1 MAYEGW
7 KNYETWNCAL
17 WINNDYPLYLSARI
31 FMQEYRGTKPY
42 RDWVK
47 IAGLENLQTKDGC
60 KWISDKLSYAELN
73 DMMKGLR
80 SWVEKPIGIENFTM
94 S

>member
-1 MAYEGW
+1 MSANTYEGW

-17 WINNDYPLYLSARI
+17 WINNDFPLYKSATI
-31 FMQEYRGTKPY
+31 FMKAYSGAKPY
-42 RDWVK
+42 RDWVR
-47 IAGLENLQTKDGC
+47 IAGLENQSTPDGC

-73 DMMKGLR
+73 DMMR
-80 SWVEKPIGIENFTM
+80 GIN